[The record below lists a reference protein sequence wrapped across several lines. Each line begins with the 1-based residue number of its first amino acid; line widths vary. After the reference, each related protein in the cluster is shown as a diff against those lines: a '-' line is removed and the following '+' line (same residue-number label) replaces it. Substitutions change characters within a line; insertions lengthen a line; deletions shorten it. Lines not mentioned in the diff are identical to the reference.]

1 MKRSKLIAAFIGL
14 SSFFLPSFIHAQG
27 IGEQIIWEDNK
38 QIDISAWKSGI
49 YAVRVSCGEQSI
61 SIKIAKN

>member
-14 SSFFLPSFIHAQG
+14 SSFFLSSSIHAQG
-27 IGEQIIWEDNK
+27 IGEQIIWGDNK

>member
-27 IGEQIIWEDNK
+27 IGEQIEFRVAGDNDVP
-38 QIDISAWKSGI
+38 I
-49 YAVRVSCGEQSI
+49 
-61 SIKIAKN
+61 